1 MSVTLDETIAAA
13 RRRYGIRAITL
24 AVIARGRTAVLEGF
38 GARADTPFAAAS
50 LSKPVFAA
58 ALLRWAASIRLDL
71 DRPLPDAPQ
80 GVTPR
85 RLLSHS
91 AGYGNGPVSMEPRLR
106 FPPGERWVYSGEGY
120 YLLQLY
126 VEAATRRPVDAFVRQ
141 WLFEPL
147 GMRRSAFGSNASS
160 TLTTTVEDFASFLR
174 ALFSSQQE
182 LARRMMEPVVNTR
195 QGVQWGLGWAL
206 PERDWFFHWGSL
218 PGARCWVAGQ
228 REAGN
233 ALVYFADSDNGLK
246 ALPELMEGVY
256 GAAPRWLR
264 FPPLA
269 AEL

>member
-1 MSVTLDETIAAA
+1 LSVTLDETIAAA
-13 RRRYGIRAITL
+13 RRRYGIRAISL
-24 AVIARGRTAVLEGF
+24 AVIASGRTVVMEGF
-38 GARADTPFAAAS
+38 GAKADTPFAAAS

-58 ALLRWAASIRLDL
+58 AVLEWAAAMRMDL
-71 DRPLPDAPQ
+71 DRPLPGAPQ
-80 GVTPR
+80 GVTLR

-91 AGYGNGPVSMEPRLR
+91 AGYGNGPVSKEPRLR
-106 FPPGERWVYSGEGY
+106 SPPGERWLYSGEGY

-126 VEAATRRPVDAFVRQ
+126 VEAATRKPADAFARQ
-141 WLFEPL
+141 WLFAHL
-147 GMRRSAFGSNASS
+147 GMKRSAFGSNASS

-174 ALFSSQQE
+174 ALFTSRRE
-182 LARRMMEPVVNTR
+182 LARRMMDPVADTGL
-195 QGVQWGLGWAL
+195 GVQWGLGWAL

-233 ALVYFADSDNGLK
+233 ALVYFTDSDNGLK
-246 ALPELMEGVY
+246 ALPELMAAVF